1 MERMGMKRM
10 IHKRKYV
17 GKRILSVALG
27 LMLLAGCLAGCG
39 NGGAAGDGQ
48 NGAQGG
54 STGGQSTQL
63 YEEGTPMGRYV
74 EKTGEFGDGAGL
86 SDNSNRLFMLNNGQM
101 VITDA
106 FRPFVI
112 SKDGGQRWYADKR
125 DWNIRMVENG
135 DYIMS
140 AVVGGDN
147 TVAVIY
153 QAADS
158 NAASDKAADS
168 DDVSDESA
176 DSDAASDEAADSG
189 VASAEVADSDAAST
203 EAEDSESDTQ
213 EEAADNDTEAD
224 SQDDAGTLLNPQLLI
239 IKPDKT
245 EIPVEVELTEEDERL
260 KAAYIS
266 DDGRI
271 FVTTQSANIY
281 EILEDGTSVLF
292 LRAEESSPDL
302 IQVHGGMMFMD
313 GWDYESPLIY
323 DMERKQYIEDEVL
336 ADFVKENYDDR
347 NCFSGNWYDM
357 FFFLDQD
364 GVLYI
369 AGDKGLY
376 RHVVGGSAMEQIID
390 GNLSI
395 FSNPSY
401 AIEGMIALENNEF
414 MALFSGGKLVH
425 FVYDAD
431 IPTVPVIQI
440 NVYSLDDNAT
450 MRQAINQY
458 QTENPEIYVKY
469 EVGTG
474 GGNSVTREDALKSLN
489 TKILAGEG
497 PDVFILDDMPVDSY
511 IEKGVLRDLSPIFDN
526 MSGEDELF
534 GNIVDA
540 FRTNEEIYM
549 MPCEVRL
556 PAIVSRKSE
565 ITGIKDLSDIAD
577 VVEKLRKDHPEGDPL
592 KLYTEKGIM
601 RMFSPV
607 CEPVWMTEDGA
618 VDREM
623 ISEFLQQTKRIYEA
637 QMDGIAD
644 RALQAYEDWNVFS
657 EEEFGASWDETDTM
671 RISMDCLRFTGG
683 MNEAVWGYINR
694 FWIYAEMVSVSRVQG
709 YEDCGWVPMNGQ
721 CEDVFFAKTLLGIS
735 AASKQ
740 AEAAEDFVK
749 ALFGKENQGNL
760 DGGLPV
766 NKAALQAGFAS
777 EAGDG
782 TDERWGGLATDNY
795 EGHMISLSVYCPN
808 QSQVAE
814 LQAYMESVKTPYME
828 NTVLEDAVYEEGI
841 AYMQGRKSL
850 DEALDSVEKK
860 MAIYLAE

>member
-1 MERMGMKRM
+1 MRRT
-10 IHKRKYV
+10 
-17 GKRILSVALG
+17 GKKKILSIILSFVVLSALLG
-27 LMLLAGCLAGCG
+27 GCG
-39 NGGAAGDGQ
+39 NGGAAGDRQ
-48 NGAQGG
+48 DSAQGS
-54 STGGQSTQL
+54 STDGQSTQQ
-63 YEEGTPMGRYV
+63 YAEGTPMGRYV
-74 EKTGEFGDGAGL
+74 EKTGYFGDGAGL
-86 SDNSNRLFMLNNGQM
+86 SGNSNRLFKLNNGQM

-106 FRPFVI
+106 WCPFMI
-112 SKDGGQRWYADKR
+112 TKDGGQRWFYDKR
-125 DWNIRMVENG
+125 AWNMRMVENG

-140 AVVGGDN
+140 AAVGGDN

-158 NAASDKAADS
+158 
-168 DDVSDESA
+168 
-176 DSDAASDEAADSG
+176 
-189 VASAEVADSDAAST
+189 
-203 EAEDSESDTQ
+203 
-213 EEAADNDTEAD
+213 
-224 SQDDAGTLLNPQLLI
+224 QDDAEILLNPHLLI

-245 EIPVEVELTEEDERL
+245 EIPVEVELTEEDVRL
-260 KAAYIS
+260 KDAYIS

-281 EILEDGTSVLF
+281 EILEDGTSELL
-292 LRAEESSPDL
+292 LRAEDGSPDL
-302 IQVHGGMMFMD
+302 IQFHGGMMFMD
-313 GWDYESPLIY
+313 GWDYASPLIY
-323 DMERKQYIEDEVL
+323 DMEQKQYIEDEVFE
-336 ADFVKENYDDR
+336 DFVKENYDSR
-347 NCFSGNWYDM
+347 NGLSGNWYDM

-401 AIEGMIALENNEF
+401 AIEGMVALENNEF
-414 MALFSGGKLVH
+414 MALFSGGKIVH

-431 IPTVPVIQI
+431 IPTVPVRQLD
-440 NVYSLDDNAT
+440 VYSLEDNAT

-458 QTENPEIYVKY
+458 QTENPEVYVKY
-469 EVGTG
+469 EVGIE

-489 TKILAGEG
+489 TKIMAGEG
-497 PDVFILDDMPVDSY
+497 PDIFILDDMPVDSY
-511 IEKGVLRDLSPIFDN
+511 IEKAVLRDLSPIFNN

-540 FRTNEEIYM
+540 FRTDDGIYM

-565 ITGIKDLSDIAD
+565 ITGIKNLSDIAD
-577 VVEKLRKDHPEGDPL
+577 VVEKLRKDHPEGDLL

-607 CEPVWMTEDGA
+607 SEPMWMTEDGA

-623 ISEFLQQTKRIYEA
+623 ISEFLEQTKRIYDA

-644 RALQAYEDWNVFS
+644 HILEYENDWNTFA
-657 EEEFGASWDETDTM
+657 EEEFGAPWDETDKM

-683 MNEAVWGYINR
+683 MIDAVWGYINS
-694 FWIYAEMVSVSRVQG
+694 FWQYAEMVSVSRVQG
-709 YEDCGWVPMNGQ
+709 YEDCGWVPMKGQ
-721 CEDVFFAKTLLGIS
+721 CEDVFFAKTLIGIS
-735 AASKQ
+735 AASEQ

-749 ALFGKENQGNL
+749 ALFGKEIQSNL
-760 DGGLPV
+760 YEGLPV
-766 NKAALQAGFAS
+766 NKAAFQTGFAS

-782 TDERWGGLATDNY
+782 TDEVWGSLAADNY
-795 EGHMISLSVYCPN
+795 EGHMISLTVYCPN
-808 QSQVAE
+808 RSQAAE
-814 LQAYMESVKTPYME
+814 LQAYMESVKIPYME
-828 NTVLEDAVYEEGI
+828 NTVLESAVYEEGI

-850 DEALDSVEKK
+850 SEALDSIEKK

>member
-1 MERMGMKRM
+1 MVRMGMKRM
-10 IHKRKYV
+10 IRKRKYV
-17 GKRILSVALG
+17 GKRIFSAALG

-39 NGGAAGDGQ
+39 NGGAAGGGQ
-48 NGAQGG
+48 DSAQGS
-54 STGGQSTQL
+54 STGGQSTQQ

-74 EKTGEFGDGAGL
+74 EKAGEFGDGAGL
-86 SDNSNRLFMLNNGQM
+86 TDNSNRLFKLNNGQM

-106 FRPFVI
+106 WSPFVI
-112 SKDGGQRWYADKR
+112 SKDGGQRWFYDKR
-125 DWNIRMVENG
+125 AWNTRMVENR

-140 AVVGGDN
+140 AAVGGDN
-147 TVAVIY
+147 TAAVIY
-153 QAADS
+153 QP
-158 NAASDKAADS
+158 
-168 DDVSDESA
+168 
-176 DSDAASDEAADSG
+176 
-189 VASAEVADSDAAST
+189 
-203 EAEDSESDTQ
+203 
-213 EEAADNDTEAD
+213 AD
-224 SQDDAGTLLNPQLLI
+224 SQDSTGTLLNPQLLI

-260 KAAYIS
+260 KDAYIS

-323 DMERKQYIEDEVL
+323 DMEQKQYIEDEVL
-336 ADFVKENYDDR
+336 ADFVKENYDGR
-347 NCFSGNWYDM
+347 NGFSGNWYDM

-401 AIEGMIALENNEF
+401 AIEGMVAMDNNEF

-431 IPTVPVIQI
+431 IPTVPVTQI
-440 NVYSLDDNAT
+440 NVYSLKDNAT

-458 QTENPEIYVKY
+458 QTENPEIYVMY
-469 EVGTG
+469 EVGMI

-489 TKILAGEG
+489 TKIMAGES
-497 PDVFILDDMPVDSY
+497 PDIFILDDMPVDSY
-511 IEKGVLRDLSPIFDN
+511 IEKAVLRDLSPIFND

-534 GNIVDA
+534 GNIVDS
-540 FRTNEEIYM
+540 FRTNEGIYM

-556 PAIVSRKSE
+556 PMIVSRKSA
-565 ITGIKDLSDIAD
+565 ITGLKDLSDIAD
-577 VVEKLRKDHPEGDPL
+577 AVEKLRKEQPEGDL
-592 KLYTEKGIM
+592 LRLYTEKGVM

-607 CEPVWMTEDGA
+607 CEPVWMTEGGE

-623 ISEFLQQTKRIYEA
+623 ISEFLKQTKRIYDA

-644 RALQAYEDWNVFS
+644 YILEANENDWNAYA
-657 EEEFGASWDETDTM
+657 EEEYGVPWEETDNM
-671 RISMDCLRFTGG
+671 RRYMDCLRFVGG
-683 MNEAVWGYINR
+683 MSEAAWGYISS
-694 FWIYAEMVSVSRVQG
+694 FWSSAEMVSVSRVQG
-709 YEDCGWVPMNGQ
+709 YEDCGWVPMKGQ
-721 CEDVFFAKTLLGIS
+721 CEDAFFAKTLVGIS
-735 AASKQ
+735 AASEQ

-760 DGGLPV
+760 YEGLPV
-766 NKAALQAGFAS
+766 NKAAFQAGFAS

-782 TDERWGGLATDNY
+782 ADERWGGLAADNY
-795 EGHMISLSVYCPN
+795 EGHMISLSIYCPN
-808 QSQVAE
+808 QSQAAE
-814 LQAYMESVKTPYME
+814 LQAYMESVKTPYIE
-828 NTVLEDAVYEEGI
+828 NTILEDAVYEEGI

>member
-1 MERMGMKRM
+1 MECRLTAGVLRGLRSSMSMEKMEMKRM
-10 IHKRKYV
+10 IRMRKYV
-17 GKRILSVALG
+17 GKQIFSAALG
-27 LMLLAGCLAGCG
+27 VMLLAGCLAGCG

-48 NGAQGG
+48 DGAQGG
-54 STGGQSTQL
+54 GTGGQSTQL

-86 SDNSNRLFMLNNGQM
+86 SDISNRLFKLNNGQM
-101 VITDA
+101 VIADA

-112 SKDGGQRWYADKR
+112 SKDGGQRWYTDKR
-125 DWNIRMVENG
+125 AWNTRMVENG

-140 AVVGGDN
+140 AAVGGDN

-153 QAADS
+153 QAA
-158 NAASDKAADS
+158 
-168 DDVSDESA
+168 E
-176 DSDAASDEAADSG
+176 SDAASDETADSG
-189 VASAEVADSDAAST
+189 AAGDEAADSDAAST
-203 EAEDSESDTQ
+203 EAEDPESDTQ
-213 EEAADNDTEAD
+213 GEETDNDTETN
-224 SQDDAGTLLNPQLLI
+224 SQDEAGPLLNPQLLI

-245 EIPVEVELTEEDERL
+245 EMPVEVDLTEEDERL
-260 KAAYIS
+260 KGAYIS

-292 LRAEESSPDL
+292 LRAEENSPDL

-323 DMERKQYIEDEVL
+323 DMEQKQYIEDEVL
-336 ADFVKENYDDR
+336 ADFVKENYGDR

-357 FFFLDQD
+357 FFFLDQE
-364 GVLYI
+364 GALYI
-369 AGDKGLY
+369 AGEKGLY

-414 MALFSGGKLVH
+414 MALFSGEKLVH

-440 NVYSLDDNAT
+440 NVYSLEDNAT

-526 MSGEDELF
+526 MSGGDELF

-540 FRTNEEIYM
+540 FRTNEGIYM

-556 PAIVSRKSE
+556 PVIVSRKSE
-565 ITGIKDLSDIAD
+565 IAGIKNLSDIAD
-577 VVEKLRKDHPEGDPL
+577 VVEKLRKDHPEGDLL

-607 CEPVWMTEDGA
+607 CEPVWMTEGGE

-623 ISEFLQQTKRIYEA
+623 IAEFLQQTKRIYDA
-637 QMDGIAD
+637 QMDGIAE
-644 RALQAYEDWNVFS
+644 RVLEAYEADWNTFA
-657 EEEFGASWDETDTM
+657 EEEFGAPWDETDTM

-694 FWIYAEMVSVSRVQG
+694 FWSYAEMVSVSRVQG
-709 YEDCGWVPMNGQ
+709 YENSGWVPMNGQ

-740 AEAAEDFVK
+740 TEAAEDFVK

-760 DGGLPV
+760 YEGLPV
-766 NKAALQAGFAS
+766 NKAAMQAGFAS

-782 TDERWGGLATDNY
+782 VDERWGGLATDNY
-795 EGHMISLSVYCPN
+795 EGNMISLSVYCPN